1 MKAQISPF
9 GKLDRLPSKKTCF
22 QWKNGTVL
30 TGFKG
35 GLILS
40 LPLLLLTI
48 STHELIMKLGLL
60 VRGFFNL
67 FNRPIVNMIFFSFQI
82 TIHHSKDSQRGFFHR
97 LQLRLVKAFH
107 DW

>member
-60 VRGFFNL
+60 VRGLFNI
-67 FNRPIVNMIFFSFQI
+67 FNRPVVKTIFFLFR
-82 TIHHSKDSQRGFFHR
+82 SQSNILRTARGDFFIG
-97 LQLRLVKAFH
+97 
-107 DW
+107 

>member
-22 QWKNGTVL
+22 QRKNGTVL

-48 STHELIMKLGLL
+48 STHELIIKLGLL
-60 VRGFFNL
+60 VRGLFNL
-67 FNRPIVNMIFFSFQI
+67 FNRPVVNMIFFFSDHNPTF
-82 TIHHSKDSQRGFFHR
+82 
-97 LQLRLVKAFH
+97 
-107 DW
+107 